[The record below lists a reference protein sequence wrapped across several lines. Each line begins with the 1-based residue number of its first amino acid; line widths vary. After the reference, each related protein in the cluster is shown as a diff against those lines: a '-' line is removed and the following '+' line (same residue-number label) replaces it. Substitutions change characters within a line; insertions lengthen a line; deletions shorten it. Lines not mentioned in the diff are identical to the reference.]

1 MKKKDF
7 YFDLPEE
14 LIAQNPVSPRD
25 SSRLMVLNRAEE
37 TILHNH
43 FFDLPSLLPK
53 DSVLV
58 INNTKVIAA
67 RLYVVIK
74 SKKGELLLLKEQQT
88 NVWRCMVKP
97 GKKFTCGTSFR
108 VKGKKTSIAGKVGK
122 IYPDGTR
129 DITFDVQQ
137 KFSQWLSEN
146 GYAPYPP
153 YIKNTKASFEDY
165 QTTYAKQEGSVAA
178 PTAGLHFTD
187 SVFDALRK
195 RNISI
200 VPLTLHVGRGTFL
213 PVKSDDIKDHVM
225 HKEWYELT
233 QESADL
239 LNKAKQEN
247 RSIIAVGTTSVR
259 TLESNIDHGTFIP
272 KTEETG
278 TFIYPGYNY
287 KAVDGIITNF
297 HLPESTLIMLISAF
311 AGKEFIF
318 KAYREAIKKKYRFY
332 SFGDA
337 MFIY

>member
-25 SSRLMVLNRAEE
+25 SSRLMVLNRSKK
-37 TILHNH
+37 TIQHHH
-43 FFDLPSLLPK
+43 FFELPSLLPK

-67 RLYVVIK
+67 RLYVVIDNK
-74 SKKGELLLLKEQQT
+74 EGELLLLKKQKQ

-97 GKKFTCGTSFR
+97 GKKFTNGKSFCI
-108 VKGKKTSIAGKVGK
+108 KGKKTSINAYVKK
-122 IYPDGTR
+122 IHKDGTR
-129 DITFDVQQ
+129 DIVFEIR
-137 KFSQWLSEN
+137 SLLSKWIEKN

-153 YIKNTKASFEDY
+153 YIKNTRASFDDY
-165 QTTYAKQEGSVAA
+165 QTTYAQKEGSVAA

-187 SVFDALRK
+187 RVFDGLKK

-200 VPLTLHVGRGTFL
+200 APVTLHVGRGTFL
-213 PVKSDDIKDHVM
+213 PVKSENVKDHVM

-233 QESADL
+233 EESADI
-239 LNKAKQEN
+239 LNKAKKEKQN
-247 RSIIAVGTTSVR
+247 IIAVGTTSVR
-259 TLESNIDHGTFIP
+259 TLESNIHNGRFTP

-278 TFIYPGYNY
+278 IFIYPGYSY
-287 KAVDGIITNF
+287 QAVDGIITNF

-318 KAYREAIKKKYRFY
+318 KAYQKAIEKKYRFY

-337 MFIY
+337 MFIH